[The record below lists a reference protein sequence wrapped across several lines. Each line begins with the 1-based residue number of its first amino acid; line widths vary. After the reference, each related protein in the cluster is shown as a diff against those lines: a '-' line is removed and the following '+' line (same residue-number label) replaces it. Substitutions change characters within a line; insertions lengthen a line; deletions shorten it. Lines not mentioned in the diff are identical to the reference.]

1 MQPCLSNKESLVAL
15 PLEDPSLK
23 QEKWWYKPQML
34 CSYYHSE
41 FSLSQFWMDLTFP
54 WFTED
59 IKINKE
65 NKRIKRKKDAH
76 TLEPEI
82 QNLSKNENPRERGM
96 SEKERSNTWKGCS
109 SSTSARVAGV
119 AVAHGGEDRSPMR
132 GGDGRRESLVGV
144 RRVAISWERVVN
156 SRLRIIMAFWFLLAF
171 VFQMIKVFVIFI

>member
-65 NKRIKRKKDAH
+65 NKRIKRNEDAH

-96 SEKERSNTWKGCS
+96 SEKERSNTWNEGIR
-109 SSTSARVAGV
+109 TMEFVRLQ
-119 AVAHGGEDRSPMR
+119 HRR
-132 GGDGRRESLVGV
+132 GSLV
-144 RRVAISWERVVN
+144 
-156 SRLRIIMAFWFLLAF
+156 SRWLTAVKIDHRCAAAMGDESRS
-171 VFQMIKVFVIFI
+171 